1 MNVKLT
7 IPTEQKDISLRQFQ
21 EFAKLGEDHDENFLQ
36 QKMIEIFC
44 NVRLNQVLFIDHR
57 EVKRLSGDI
66 SELLNLKP
74 EPQYRFK
81 IKGQEFGMIPNLEAM
96 SFGEYVDLDT
106 YIGDWETM
114 HKAMAVLFR
123 PIDVKHKDK
132 YTIHPYTG
140 SDDFA
145 ELMQFMPLDIVMG
158 AMVFFYRLGNELLKA
173 TQNYLGEELKE
184 MVLTTD
190 NNLPKSM
197 DGIIQSIHSQR
208 EILINLIESQSTGL
222 DNVLHY

>member
-1 MNVKLT
+1 MKVKVT
-7 IPTEQKDISLRQFQ
+7 VPTSQKDISLKQFQ
-21 EFAKLGEDHDENFLQ
+21 EFAKLGEEHDENFLQ
-36 QKMIEIFC
+36 QKMIELFC
-44 NVRLNQVLFIDHR
+44 NVRLNQVLFIEHS
-57 EVKRLSGDI
+57 EVKRVANDI
-66 SELLNLKP
+66 TEILNHKP

-106 YIGDWETM
+106 YIGEWETM

-173 TQNYLGEELKE
+173 TQNYLVEEVRE
-184 MVLTTD
+184 MVTTTD

-197 DGIIQSIHSQR
+197 DGIIQSIHLQR
-208 EILINLIESQSTGL
+208 ETLINLIELQSTGL